1 MSEKHQSC
9 PKCNKESIAEILWG
23 YYEVTDEMNE
33 ALEKKEIILGGC
45 LITDHDPKWICNS
58 CHHRWGER
66 ED

>member
-33 ALEKKEIILGGC
+33 ALEKKR
-45 LITDHDPKWICNS
+45 DHSWRMFDYRS
-58 CHHRWGER
+58 
-66 ED
+66 